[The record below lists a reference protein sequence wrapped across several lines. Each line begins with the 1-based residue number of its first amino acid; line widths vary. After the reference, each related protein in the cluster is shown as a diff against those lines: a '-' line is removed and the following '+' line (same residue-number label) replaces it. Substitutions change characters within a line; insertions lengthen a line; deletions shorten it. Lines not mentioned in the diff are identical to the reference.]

1 MESVLRQKQHIHFE
15 ELIMLFTIFT
25 PTYNRSALLMRVFES
40 LKKQTFTDFE
50 WLIVNDSSPDDTD
63 EVVAGFIAEN
73 PFPIVYK
80 KQEHGG
86 KMRAMNK
93 AGDLACGE
101 WIMIHDDD
109 DYMPE
114 NALEITAKYVEI
126 ANSVPNCDELSGMKI
141 FTNGKNVRAK
151 IPGEYVITDF
161 AERRKKGWIG
171 DEGIFYRN
179 SVFKTCKATEFEGE
193 YDSHFSIPAF
203 KMCKQGSKML
213 MFNDIVYIG
222 DYLEDGLSYNTQQ
235 GAYLLGI
242 FNGYT
247 EGVNLELELD
257 VGLKRKIGVI
267 GKYTFI
273 ARQKGLSYS
282 DIENKIHKPIYLCF
296 TLGLLVKLYFNIV
309 KIIASNKL
317 FHRIIRCRYL

>member
-1 MESVLRQKQHIHFE
+1 
-15 ELIMLFTIFT
+15 MLFTIFT
-25 PTYNRSALLMRVFES
+25 PTYNRSLLLQRVYES

-50 WLIVNDSSPDDTD
+50 WLIINDSSPDDTD
-63 EVVAGFIAEN
+63 EVVARFIAEN

-93 AGDLACGE
+93 AGDLARGE

-114 NALEITAKYVEI
+114 NALEITAKYVKI
-126 ANSVPNCDELSGMKI
+126 ANSIPNCDELSGMKI
-141 FTNGKNVRAK
+141 FTNGENVRAN

-161 AERRKKGWIG
+161 AERRKKRWIG
-171 DEGIFYRN
+171 DEGIFYRT
-179 SVFKTCKATEFEGE
+179 SIFKTCKATEFDGE

-203 KMCKQGSKML
+203 KMCMQGSKML
-213 MFNDIVYIG
+213 MFNDVVYIG
-222 DYLEDGLSYNTQQ
+222 DYLEDGLSYDTQR
-235 GAYLLGI
+235 GSYLLRI

-247 EGVNLELELD
+247 EGVNLELNLD
-257 VGLKRKIGVI
+257 VGFKRKIEVI

-273 ARQKGLSYS
+273 ARQKGLSYNE
-282 DIENKIHKPIYLCF
+282 IHKKIHQSVALCYI
-296 TLGLLVKLYFNIV
+296 LGVFAKLYLALQKGI
-309 KIIASNKL
+309 K
-317 FHRIIRCRYL
+317 